1 MRRRPGI
8 LVLAALGALILGFL
22 AKRTF
27 IPSAVHYIA
36 YRPPDQPQP
45 MREANPPAAAQP
57 NGNADDSA
65 AASAKSN
72 AGAGGG
78 SEQLTPGDRS
88 ELDAILKRKA
98 K

>member
-1 MRRRPGI
+1 MRRAGI
-8 LVLAALGALILGFL
+8 LALALLGALILGFL
-22 AKRTF
+22 AKRTI
-27 IPSAVHYIA
+27 IPSALHYIA

-45 MREANPPAAAQP
+45 MREANPPAAAEG

-65 AASAKSN
+65 APSAKSN
-72 AGAGGG
+72 ADARTG

-88 ELDAILKRKA
+88 ELDAIIKRKA

>member
-1 MRRRPGI
+1 MRRPGI
-8 LVLAALGALILGFL
+8 LALALLAALILGFL
-22 AKRTF
+22 AKRTI
-27 IPSAVHYIA
+27 IPSAVRYIA

-45 MREANPPAAAQP
+45 MREANPPAAAQRD
-57 NGNADDSA
+57 GNADDSA
-65 AASAKSN
+65 ASNAKSN
-72 AGAGGG
+72 ADAGAG